1 MPDYNLSE
9 AFAVIEDYLIDSMRR
24 NMLRHIAQEQREY
37 FSWSQWQADML
48 SGLREYKR
56 ENADKF
62 KGIYPVIEQKIEDAM
77 QEAYDTGE
85 ATQEQVILSAIRKGY
100 TAYRPKNTQN
110 GEFFRMN
117 KRKMNALVTETQKSM
132 TKATAAALRM
142 ANDQYR
148 SIIFGAQVFY
158 NAGAGTLWQAVDMAS
173 KKFLQAGLNCI
184 EYRDGRRVNIASYAE
199 MALRTANTRAY
210 LHGEAAMRE
219 RYGIHTVI
227 VNRHN
232 AACPLCVPFQGR
244 VFIDDVWG
252 GGTAAEAQVKGY
264 PLLSEAMAA
273 GLYHPNC
280 KDGHTTFFVGINEF
294 HPPTSGMKEEQVRR
308 YELQQQ
314 QRYHER
320 QIRKYKRL
328 CQGTIDVETRIGYTK
343 KLHEWQGRTQELI
356 DANPGIL
363 RRSPPREQLRNIP
376 EELGI
381 TPPRNPPGVEIF
393 ASVKPPSEPPK
404 KDKIRSVIDVKA
416 YSTPKKPP
424 PSIGPSEAERKR
436 DIERIKAKV
445 RMVKEKADDME
456 TDAKIARER
465 ALFATENAKA
475 ADYNAKRI
483 RRASAEEIH
492 SIKAKAKIRD
502 KQVTRQMWDAKLS
515 AAEARRLRRIAEID
529 KTEARAAQRRYVT
542 LMKLDNDGK
551 LKVSV
556 ETRTAH
562 PTAVTVKP
570 TPQSRPVASV
580 SVKAKQ
586 PVTVRVADERRKDIE
601 TIRAKVKL
609 VRQRAAELEQQAQA
623 AKAAAEAAEA
633 RAQAA
638 TRKAQRAQQTVD
650 SLRAKTKLREQQ
662 FARQVRDAKL
672 SAADARKLRASA
684 EVAKA
689 EARAAQRRY
698 MTIIRSD
705 EDSRITA
712 SAGAGSG
719 SGSDS
724 VSVTIKTSPERE
736 KMIRKISEQP
746 WMQQIK
752 PEQRDDIIRMFAGM
766 DDRRLRFWEKYGKL
780 IKGDLYSQ
788 KGPHT
793 YKGFIEMN
801 LSRKDPRSAAAGYSR
816 TDIVAFL
823 HESGHVFD
831 RELNLRWYL
840 PTLRRKMQDDFLRF
854 TDGILGTSNQNCVEL
869 ASDRKKG
876 IYHALD
882 HYHLFSEEDKKRIIA
897 SVAGRETT
905 TKDIRSSILDMMEGL
920 TNYQIQYG
928 YGHPTNDY
936 WRKDPNNISREAI
949 AHLFEAVMKGGV
961 RYTEFRRFFPET
973 MQYFEDY
980 FNTLM

>member
-1 MPDYNLSE
+1 MADYNLSE

-294 HPPTSGMKEEQVRR
+294 HPPTSRMKEEQIRR
-308 YELQQQ
+308 YDLQQQ

-328 CQGTIDVETRIGYTK
+328 CQGTIDEETRIGYTK

-356 DANPGIL
+356 EANPGIL

-393 ASVKPPSEPPK
+393 ASVKQPSEPPK

-456 TDAKIARER
+456 TDAKIAR
-465 ALFATENAKA
+465 
-475 ADYNAKRI
+475 YNAKVASTKATIAARNAERFRREAEDMQKSI
-483 RRASAEEIH
+483 RV
-492 SIKAKAKIRD
+492 K
-502 KQVTRQMWDAKLS
+502 T
-515 AAEARRLRRIAEID
+515 RLRKGFMYYKRREADLAIAG
-529 KTEARAAQRRYVT
+529 ARQSRAAFQIAATKERAALRRYSA
-542 LMKLDNDGK
+542 L
-551 LKVSV
+551 LKMQNGGRIVVSV
-556 ETRTAH
+556 DTFASRPVKVNVKPLQGVADSITTKLIAETRTRFA
-562 PTAVTVKP
+562 
-570 TPQSRPVASV
+570 RLENII
-580 SVKAKQ
+580 KQ
-586 PVTVRVADERRKDIE
+586 PWLHE
-601 TIRAKVKL
+601 
-609 VRQRAAELEQQAQA
+609 
-623 AKAAAEAAEA
+623 
-633 RAQAA
+633 
-638 TRKAQRAQQTVD
+638 
-650 SLRAKTKLREQQ
+650 
-662 FARQVRDAKL
+662 VRDGSQLDELAHFL
-672 SAADARKLRASA
+672 SK
-684 EVAKA
+684 
-689 EARAAQRRY
+689 
-698 MTIIRSD
+698 
-705 EDSRITA
+705 
-712 SAGAGSG
+712 
-719 SGSDS
+719 
-724 VSVTIKTSPERE
+724 
-736 KMIRKISEQP
+736 
-746 WMQQIK
+746 
-752 PEQRDDIIRMFAGM
+752 M
-766 DDRRLRFWEKYGKL
+766 DDRRLRFLEKYGNL
-780 IKGDLYSQ
+780 IKGDFYSDKGSYTIGKEFWLNLSESDKRSVALGYRYTDVYTLMHETGHVMDNSLNFRYGIRHLRETLEEDFYSYASQVLGRYVHTINNLTAEECEKLSEGLKGNLYS
-788 KGPHT
+788 
-793 YKGFIEMN
+793 
-801 LSRKDPRSAAAGYSR
+801 A
-816 TDIVAFL
+816 
-823 HESGHVFD
+823 
-831 RELNLRWYL
+831 
-840 PTLRRKMQDDFLRF
+840 
-854 TDGILGTSNQNCVEL
+854 
-869 ASDRKKG
+869 ASD
-876 IYHALD
+876 ITD
-882 HYHLFSEEDKKRIIA
+882 
-897 SVAGRETT
+897 
-905 TKDIRSSILDMMEGL
+905 GL
-920 TNYQIQYG
+920 TNGRVRGSYSHSTI
-928 YGHPTNDY
+928 
-936 WRKDPNNISREAI
+936 KDWKWTDERILSESVANM
-949 AHLFEAVMKGGV
+949 FEAFMNGGESYGEMK
-961 RYTEFRRFFPET
+961 RRFPRS
-973 MQYFEDY
+973 MQLFEDY
-980 FNTLM
+980 FNRLI